1 VKFSILEC
9 STECSADAVKLGKE
23 VVQTAHQRAPL
34 SALVLFDTGLA
45 ELGLRCAPLLAQAS
59 LNGLPARFSR
69 SLRRLQSLS
78 VSLSARDFSSNATPS
93 EAAAITLALRA
104 TGAFHFL
111 YRP

>member
-1 VKFSILEC
+1 MKFSILEC

-45 ELGLRCAPLLAQAS
+45 ELGLPLLAQAS
-59 LNGLPARFSR
+59 LNGLPVRFSR

-93 EAAAITLALRA
+93 VAAAITLALRA
-104 TGAFHFL
+104 MGAFHFL
-111 YRP
+111 YRS